1 MSVYARGES
10 QSLLFSLSL
19 IPSTADQPHRGL
31 GNQLALDQWD
41 PQDLEPSEGGLWI
54 RTYWALNLN
63 LEPDKQ
69 AMSLNLERILPPDQ
83 MQLRV
88 PLLLVLL
95 LRLGQLQLP
104 LPLLL
109 LLMFALMQ
117 ALSEI
122 EICISACDGKTPYN
136 LRSSFPSVERA
147 KLTPSPLFTSI
158 ILIESS
164 NP

>member
-1 MSVYARGES
+1 M
-10 QSLLFSLSL
+10 
-19 IPSTADQPHRGL
+19 
-31 GNQLALDQWD
+31 
-41 PQDLEPSEGGLWI
+41 EPSEGGLWI

-63 LEPDKQ
+63 LEPDQ
-69 AMSLNLERILPPDQ
+69 RAMSLNLERIIPPDQ

-95 LRLGQLQLP
+95 LRLGKLKLP

-117 ALSEI
+117 ALY

-136 LRSSFPSVERA
+136 LRSSFPSVEKA

-158 ILIESS
+158 ILISSS

>member
-1 MSVYARGES
+1 M
-10 QSLLFSLSL
+10 
-19 IPSTADQPHRGL
+19 
-31 GNQLALDQWD
+31 
-41 PQDLEPSEGGLWI
+41 EPSEGGLWI

-63 LEPDKQ
+63 LEPDQ
-69 AMSLNLERILPPDQ
+69 RAMSLNLERIIPPDQ

-95 LRLGQLQLP
+95 LILGKLQLP

-117 ALSEI
+117 ALY
-122 EICISACDGKTPYN
+122 EICISACDDKTPYN
-136 LRSSFPSVERA
+136 LRSSFPSVEKA

-158 ILIESS
+158 ILISS
-164 NP
+164 